1 MQVFVL
7 PSEMWRV
14 IPVDNYNDSWGG
26 AAVRFAVSVM
36 RVGSMLGWCL
46 APLPPALVAP
56 ARKGMTP
63 QCGRRAWSICAIEG
77 ECGKERCDNSA
88 PAHGATRRSQRGFIV

>member
-1 MQVFVL
+1 VQVFVL
-7 PSEMWRV
+7 PSEIWRV

-46 APLPPALVAP
+46 ALP
-56 ARKGMTP
+56 ARVRVSVSVRMV
-63 QCGRRAWSICAIEG
+63 RRYGHRTA
-77 ECGKERCDNSA
+77 
-88 PAHGATRRSQRGFIV
+88 